1 MQIRF
6 ATPNDAAALLAIY
19 QPFIET
25 SATSFETV
33 VPAVDAFASRIA
45 AITDKYPW
53 LLAELDGEITAY
65 AYASRHREREAYQ
78 WSVET
83 SVYVHPQFYRQGV
96 ARLLYHNLFNQL
108 TQLGYVNVYAG
119 IALPNSASV
128 RLHAS
133 LGFEEIGVYKKI
145 GFKFGRWHDVL
156 WLVKYINE
164 HSDNP
169 PLPKNVST
177 LWQ

>member
-1 MQIRF
+1 MQVRF
-6 ATPNDAAALLAIY
+6 ATPNDAAALLTIY

-25 SATSFETV
+25 SATSFETA
-33 VPAVDAFASRIA
+33 VPAVDVFASRIA
-45 AITDKYPW
+45 AIASKYPW
-53 LLAELDGEITAY
+53 LVAELDGQIAGY

-96 ARLLYHNLFNQL
+96 ARLLYQKLFAQL
-108 TQLGYVNVYAG
+108 TQLGYINVYAG
-119 IALPNSASV
+119 IALPNPASV
-128 RLHAS
+128 QLHAS

-145 GFKFGRWHDVL
+145 GFKFGRWHDVV
-156 WLVKYINE
+156 WLIKYINGHVE
-164 HSDNP
+164 NP
-169 PLPKNVST
+169 PVPKNVST